1 MQTPPDPHDAQS
13 AHADAAADA
22 ADALDCP
29 LCRDA
34 GGTVIL
40 RNDLLRVVLV
50 DDADYPGFCRVILNA
65 HAREMTDL
73 APGEIARMMSAVFAV
88 EDAQRAVLAPL
99 KINLA
104 SFGNLV
110 PHVHWHVI
118 PRFADDAHFPQPVW
132 GTRQRE
138 PQPQP
143 QALAARRA
151 LLPLLM
157 REIVERLPAAPAA

>member
-1 MQTPPDPHDAQS
+1 MSPAPTAAPS
-13 AHADAAADA
+13 ADAALTAT
-22 ADALDCP
+22 DCP
-29 LCRDA
+29 LCRDD
-34 GGTVIL
+34 GGTVLL
-40 RNDLLRVVLV
+40 RSELLRVVLV
-50 DDADYPGFCRVILNA
+50 DDADYPGFCRVILNR

-88 EDAQRAVLAPL
+88 EDAQRAVLAPD

-118 PRFADDAHFPQPVW
+118 PRFADDAHFPQPIW
-132 GTRQRE
+132 GPRQRE
-138 PQPQP
+138 PQA

-151 LLPLLM
+151 QLPALM
-157 REIVERLPAAPAA
+157 REIVERLPPAPAA